1 MRGALAEVRRCS
13 YEAAFILF
21 GGPKE
26 FRQTISGARQCRPCR
41 LFAPRKAL
49 WCARRCMP
57 LPRMGMTRRLRRG
70 SGACTTMFFRQLRC
84 PKVSKGRV
92 ERPLV
97 RPQAHTPCPG
107 RGMTRRLRRGLG
119 LAVLWGVHTFLSVA
133 KEKCAKE
140 SQRHGDSGKKPFTAH
155 F

>member
-13 YEAAFILF
+13 YEAEFILF
-21 GGPKE
+21 DGPKE

-49 WCARRCMP
+49 WCVRRCMP
-57 LPRMGMTRRLRRG
+57 LPR
-70 SGACTTMFFRQLRC
+70 
-84 PKVSKGRV
+84 
-92 ERPLV
+92 
-97 RPQAHTPCPG
+97 

-119 LAVLWGVHTFLSVA
+119 LAVLWGVHTVLSVA
-133 KEKCAKE
+133 KEKGAKE